1 MLNIS
6 LSVSQPFVFH
16 LSRTLCLHLPTFKV
30 YCSLI
35 YYISITD
42 SPPSSHSNPSPLP
55 PFSPR
60 STHPACPF
68 RKGRPP
74 RSINQISS
82 CCKTRHIPH
91 FKSGG
96 GIPVRGQGF
105 QMQTKE
111 SEVDPVPSSH
121 CKVSHK
127 NTKRHDHSTH
137 AEDLGQTHIGSLS
150 VGSVSVSS

>member
-1 MLNIS
+1 MFLSHLCFIFQE
-6 LSVSQPFVFH
+6 LSVYICP
-16 LSRTLCLHLPTFKV
+16 LFKV

-96 GIPVRGQGF
+96 GNPVRGQGF

-111 SEVDPVPSSH
+111 SEVDPVPTAR
-121 CKVSHK
+121 CP
-127 NTKRHDHSTH
+127 TRT
-137 AEDLGQTHIGSLS
+137 LS
-150 VGSVSVSS
+150 YMIIAHTQRT